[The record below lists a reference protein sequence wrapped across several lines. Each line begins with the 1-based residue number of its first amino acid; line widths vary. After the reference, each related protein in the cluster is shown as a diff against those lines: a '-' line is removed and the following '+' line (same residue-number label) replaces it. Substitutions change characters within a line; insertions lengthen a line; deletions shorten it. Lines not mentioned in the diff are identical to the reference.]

1 MTIDAAIASLL
12 SLSSDDWDAEFLRPS
27 QSAIDRA
34 RALLPSGADVT
45 CSTRGDG
52 GLRVRIHGTMWD
64 ALRLIVPPDCGG
76 PAMLYHRNGGHW
88 AVEPATA
95 EGVAQRIAVLT
106 A

>member
-1 MTIDAAIASLL
+1 MTLDAAIASLL
-12 SLSSDDWDAEFLRPS
+12 SLSSDDWDAEFIRPS

-34 RALLPSGADVT
+34 RALLPTGADVT

-76 PAMLYHRNGGHW
+76 PAMLYHRTRGRW
-88 AVEPATA
+88 AAELATA